1 MTGNKEL
8 IAALLLAN
16 QRNTGQPDQGIF
28 QAPPDPNLPP
38 IVDPRMS
45 RSPGSLPG
53 DYSKLPME
61 VLPPGVFIK

>member
-1 MTGNKEL
+1 MISGNKDL
-8 IAALLLAN
+8 IAALLMAKP
-16 QRNTGQPDQGIF
+16 QTQPDQGIF
-28 QAPPDPNLPP
+28 QAPSDPNLPP

-61 VLPPGVFIK
+61 FLPPGVFSK